1 MYRPLPTPEEM
12 AHWDRLSIEE
22 FGLPGHMLMEN
33 ASRELLH
40 VIEQEIGPVRGKRVV
55 LFAGSGN
62 NGGDAFALARHLV
75 DQEATCLVLHT
86 RDLEAYSGET
96 AFHLALADKAGVVM
110 TPIKGYNL
118 DELCVPDL
126 IVDGLLGTGFKGELR
141 QDYRDWIS
149 CINRLGRKTFVL
161 SIDIPSG
168 INGYTGRPSP
178 VAVKADATATF
189 AAAKIGLRMPEA
201 RESCGRLHIQ
211 SIGLPRSVQE
221 QNPPACYELTQDVFS
236 LLPSLSHL
244 AHKGNH
250 GHILILGGS
259 SGLTGA
265 PTLAALGALR
275 SGAGLVTVGC
285 PRGLISEIK
294 HGWPDIMTK
303 PLGPG
308 SQWTEGCMAD
318 LSDLQ
323 AFDAVVLGPGLG
335 RTEGARDFLR
345 AYVHSSP
352 PPTVFDADAL
362 FALAQEEEISSNLPS
377 SSVLTPHPGEMAR
390 ICRMAIDQIQA
401 QRLDTARIWADKL
414 QCTLVLKGAGSCVA
428 APGQTLRFCPEA
440 WAHLALG
447 GSGDVLAGTIGTL
460 LAQGLSPFFA
470 ACTGVFWH
478 AATGRVLQSKYP
490 FRGHLAQDIAHAL
503 PQVLELLSKHS

>member
-1 MYRPLPTPEEM
+1 MYQPLPSPEEM
-12 AHWDRLSIEE
+12 AHWDRLSIDD

-33 ASRELLH
+33 ASRELFH
-40 VIEQEIGPVRGKRVV
+40 VLEQEMGALAGKRVA

-62 NGGDAFALARHLV
+62 NGGDAFALARHLA
-75 DQEATCLVLHT
+75 DQGAVCLVLHT
-86 RDLEAYSGET
+86 KELEGYSGET
-96 AFHLALADKAGVVM
+96 AFHVALADKAEVAM
-110 TPIKGYNL
+110 ASLRGYNL
-118 DELCVPDL
+118 EGLCIPDI
-126 IVDGLLGTGFKGELR
+126 IVDGLLGTGFQGELR
-141 QDYRDWIS
+141 EDYQRLINF
-149 CINRLGRKTFVL
+149 INRLGRTSFVL

-178 VAVKADATATF
+178 TAVQADATVTF
-189 AAAKIGLRMPEA
+189 AAAKIGLRMPQA
-201 RESCGRLHIQ
+201 QQYCGRLHVR
-211 SIGLPRSVQE
+211 SIGLPRVVQTN
-221 QNPPACYELTQDVFS
+221 NPPSCYELTEDVFS
-236 LLPSLSHL
+236 SLPSPSCL
-244 AHKGNH
+244 AHKGSH

-285 PRGLISEIK
+285 PRGLIAEIK
-294 HGWPDIMTK
+294 QGWPEIMTR

-345 AYVHSSP
+345 AYMQSSP

-362 FALAQEEEISSNLPS
+362 YALGHIEDLSGQLPDC
-377 SSVLTPHPGEMAR
+377 SVLTPHPGEMAR
-390 ICRMAIDQIQA
+390 LCQMSIDHIQSH
-401 QRLDTARIWADKL
+401 RVDTAREWAKTL
-414 QCTLVLKGAGSCVA
+414 GCTLVLKGAGSIVA
-428 APGQTLRFCPEA
+428 APGQPLRLCPEA
-440 WAHLALG
+440 WAHLAIG
-447 GSGDVLAGTIGTL
+447 GSGDVLSGVIATL
-460 LAQGLSPFFA
+460 SAQGLDPFYA

-478 AATGRVLQSKYP
+478 ASTGRILHTQYP
-490 FRGHLAQDIAHAL
+490 FRGHMAQDIAHAL
-503 PQVLELLSKHS
+503 PRVLELFGKHS